1 MILVPLSDLK
11 FLTEL
16 AAGDVGNFK
25 SAALGGFMLDAA
37 FKALAQM
44 FSQPFRSVLWK
55 SIGLAVILIVIVGIG
70 LHHVLV
76 WLAGVVQGWA
86 EQTIGLTTNMPVTLL
101 AWILSFATTLG
112 IIVGSVLLM
121 PAVTALVASFFVDE
135 IAEQVERSHYPN
147 EPVGH
152 ELPVWRASIQGLKT
166 ALLAVGVYL
175 LALPFMLLAGLGAVI
190 FFLCTAFLLGR
201 EYFLLAAMRFRSPA
215 EAKQLRRVHQGTLF
229 IAGMFIAVF
238 VSIPILNLATPLF
251 GMAFMV
257 HIHKRLT
264 GPHRTFDEDR
274 FGRHLEG

>member
-1 MILVPLSDLK
+1 
-11 FLTEL
+11 
-16 AAGDVGNFK
+16 
-25 SAALGGFMLDAA
+25 MLDAA

-44 FSQPFRSVLWK
+44 FSRPFRNVLWK
-55 SIGLAVILIVIVGIG
+55 SIGLAVILIVIIGIG

-121 PAVTALVASFFVDE
+121 PAVTALVASLFVDE
-135 IAEQVERSHYPN
+135 IAEEVERSHYPN

-152 ELPVWRASIQGLKT
+152 ELPVWRATIQGLKT

-175 LALPFMLLAGLGAVI
+175 IALPFMLLAGFGAVI

-201 EYFLLAAMRFRSPA
+201 EYFILAAMRFRAPA
-215 EAKQLRRVHQGTLF
+215 EAKQLRRVHQGTVF
-229 IAGMFIAVF
+229 IAGMFIAAF

-264 GPHRTFDEDR
+264 GPHRPFDEDR